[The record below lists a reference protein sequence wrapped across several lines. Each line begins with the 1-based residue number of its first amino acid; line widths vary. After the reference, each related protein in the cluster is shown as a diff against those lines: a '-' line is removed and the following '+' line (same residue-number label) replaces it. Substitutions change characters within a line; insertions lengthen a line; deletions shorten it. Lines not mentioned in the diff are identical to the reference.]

1 VAGLTGAAPERAAV
15 PADVATG
22 EGWASAPGEVESGTL
37 AELFLRAADE
47 FDKADALQYRT
58 QDGWKPI
65 SHREILD
72 RVHRISD
79 ALVADGVQRGDR
91 VAILSEN
98 RPEWALA
105 DYALLCMGG
114 LNVPVYPS
122 LPTDQIVFPMRHAEV
137 AVAFVSTTDQLTKLI
152 EVRREWPGLRRIVTF
167 DDVASDE
174 PGVIT
179 LADFEAGAADAATD
193 ENEFRRRAREAKPS
207 DVATLV
213 YTSGTTGTPKGVMLT
228 NENLVTN
235 VNASLSGFPIS
246 SADIALSFL
255 PLSHVFQ
262 RLVDYVMFSFGVTI
276 AYVENFDDVSRSFR
290 EVHPTIAVSVPRV
303 YEKVYARVLSAK
315 GLKRQLVLWARRI
328 ATEWAEATLSG
339 RTPGAWLRFQH
350 RLADRLVYSK
360 IRESLGGR
368 IRFFISGGAPLST
381 SIAQFF
387 FGAGLMILEGYG
399 LTETSPVTNVN
410 NPTHMRIGTVGRP
423 IRGTELRIAE
433 DGEILVRGPQ
443 VMRGYYRNDEA
454 TREVITGDGWFHTGD
469 IGEIDADGYLRIT
482 DRKKELLKT
491 AGGKYVAPQPL
502 ENEIKRSRFVSEAIV
517 LGDRRPYPI
526 AVVVPNFDNLRA
538 WADHHGIR
546 EDSAEALVTDSRVIK
561 KLEQEVLH
569 RVERFARHEQPK
581 KVLALTRELSL
592 DRGEITPTL
601 KVKRRVVEEH
611 NADRI
616 EALYAEPSPAEG

>member
-1 VAGLTGAAPERAAV
+1 
-15 PADVATG
+15 
-22 EGWASAPGEVESGTL
+22 
-37 AELFLRAADE
+37 
-47 FDKADALQYRT
+47 
-58 QDGWKPI
+58 
-65 SHREILD
+65 
-72 RVHRISD
+72 
-79 ALVADGVQRGDR
+79 
-91 VAILSEN
+91 
-98 RPEWALA
+98 
-105 DYALLCMGG
+105 
-114 LNVPVYPS
+114 
-122 LPTDQIVFPMRHAEV
+122 
-137 AVAFVSTTDQLTKLI
+137 
-152 EVRREWPGLRRIVTF
+152 
-167 DDVASDE
+167 
-174 PGVIT
+174 
-179 LADFEAGAADAATD
+179 
-193 ENEFRRRAREAKPS
+193 
-207 DVATLV
+207 
-213 YTSGTTGTPKGVMLT
+213 
-228 NENLVTN
+228 
-235 VNASLSGFPIS
+235 
-246 SADIALSFL
+246 
-255 PLSHVFQ
+255 
-262 RLVDYVMFSFGVTI
+262 
-276 AYVENFDDVSRSFR
+276 
-290 EVHPTIAVSVPRV
+290 
-303 YEKVYARVLSAK
+303 
-315 GLKRQLVLWARRI
+315 
-328 ATEWAEATLSG
+328 
-339 RTPGAWLRFQH
+339 
-350 RLADRLVYSK
+350 
-360 IRESLGGR
+360 
-368 IRFFISGGAPLST
+368 
-381 SIAQFF
+381 
-387 FGAGLMILEGYG
+387 
-399 LTETSPVTNVN
+399 
-410 NPTHMRIGTVGRP
+410 MRIGTVGRP